1 MHAMKRHLLIAACMA
16 ATGAQAFPW
25 YASGD
30 QLRGGELLGAQER
43 SAHVAKLQSMKTL
56 DECKAY
62 WQGHNQELERR
73 ALAAKIT
80 LPPVKGDPCE
90 VMRGMGRIK

>member
-1 MHAMKRHLLIAACMA
+1 MSAMKRLLFLSACLAAA
-16 ATGAQAFPW
+16 SAQAFPW

-30 QLRGGELLGAQER
+30 QLRGGELLSAQER
-43 SAHVAKLQSMKTL
+43 SAHVARLPAMKTL
-56 DECKAY
+56 DECHAY

-73 ALAAKIT
+73 ALAAKVT

-90 VMRGMGRIK
+90 VMLRMGRIK